1 MLNASVNR
9 IISITAVVLMVVACL
24 CLMVMAPIAHGQTVL
39 QGYASDEKLQRG
51 MLVALKEGDESKVV
65 ALTDKTVEKFKGVIV
80 EQNDSPVTIS
90 NEDRKNFVATVGPY
104 EVLVSNENGPIK
116 KGNYISLSS
125 TSGIGALA
133 TENQKFVVGVA
144 TSDFTGSSDSLAT
157 ASNTAGRKAEVG
169 RITVDVAFGKNP
181 NARDPAENKVPAILK
196 KVSES
201 IADKPVSTFRIY
213 IGLAIFIAAAAVA
226 GTMLFSGVRSAVVAI
241 GRNPLS
247 KSSIY
252 RGLLQVVLLG
262 LIIFLVGIFGVYLV
276 LKL

>member
-1 MLNASVNR
+1 MLIAILNKHRFLKLVAGVLFL
-9 IISITAVVLMVVACL
+9 AVFLLSLLANSS
-24 CLMVMAPIAHGQTVL
+24 AQTVL
-39 QGYASDEKLQRG
+39 QGYGSDEKLQRG

-90 NEDRKNFVATVGPY
+90 NDDRKNFVATVGPY

-116 KGNYISLSS
+116 KGNYVSLSS

-133 TENQKFVVGVA
+133 TENQKFVIGVA
-144 TSDFTGSSDSLAT
+144 TSDFTGSSDSLT
-157 ASNTAGRKAEVG
+157 SASNTAGRKAEVG

-181 NARDPAENKVPAILK
+181 NARDPAESKVPAILK

-201 IADKPVSTFRIY
+201 IADKPVNTVRIY
-213 IGLAIFIAAAAVA
+213 ISLAIFLAAAAVT

-252 RGLLQVVLLG
+252 RGLLQVVILA